1 MPFDRQWSQAFV
13 RDSERWAGR
22 YARRALTRLRRVL
35 SDAVLLTAANLAA
48 ILIGLVLCTPSA
60 QAVDFAEARA
70 KYFSGDYEACIELTR
85 AEVDKGIWNDFWSRQ
100 LMQALMTVGR
110 YEEARDVY
118 KSVETKFA
126 TSIPLRVLAAQ
137 AYRYSG
143 EAAIGNKLMDD
154 IPALIQA
161 TPWRFSDRENMLALG
176 KILLA
181 DGEDARVVLD
191 AFYDRALKSDPKY
204 VEAQIAIGELAI
216 DKSDYQEAVKSLTR
230 ALELRPEDPQISYLL
245 AKAWASSDAE
255 KATKYL
261 QAAVDLNPKHI
272 DSLLMQAEN
281 FIDSEA
287 YDLAEQL
294 LESVLE
300 VNAHQPEAW
309 ALRGAIAHLKGD
321 YKKEGECR
329 ATALAKWKV
338 NPAVDHLM
346 GKKLSQH
353 YRFTEGVAYQR
364 RALKLDPGYMPAK
377 FQLAQDLL
385 RVGKD
390 DEGWS
395 IVDQV
400 GVADKYNVVAFNLKT
415 LQERL
420 SKFTTLE
427 SDGFILRM
435 DARESKIYGDRV
447 LDLLRRAKATLSEKY
462 ELQLTEPVTVEIFP
476 QQSDFAIRTFGLPGG
491 VGFLGVCFGK
501 LITANS
507 PASQGESPSNWES
520 VLWHEFCHVITLQ
533 KTNNRMPRW
542 LSEGISVYE
551 ELEANGSW
559 GQRLNPLYKKMLQGE
574 DFVPLSKLSG
584 AFLQPKSGLHLQ
596 FAYFESSLA
605 VRYLIEAHGLPLLR
619 KLLVDLGM
627 GVPIEEAFAR
637 RYGDTAALDASFA
650 EYVKEL
656 TEAFSPAA
664 DFSSE
669 GVPRRGAVAELKQVL
684 AEKPNSY
691 AAQLALVTQLVS
703 DENWSEA
710 NTAVDRLLE
719 LYADDAEE
727 GGGISLKAKIA
738 RELNDR
744 EAELSALTRL
754 TELSS
759 DNVSALLRLIQ
770 LHRESESWEE
780 LRDVAGQLL
789 AVQPLITTG
798 HEAWIEAVEK
808 LGDTRAAIGAL
819 RALQQLEPLD
829 PADLHYR
836 LAKSLFAAKEL
847 DEARREVLFALEET
861 PRYRE
866 AQELLLAVSEAR
878 KTTANAVK
886 SDEVISKPEVD
897 KPAGDKPVANEVDV
911 VAPDLDGVPPVPE
924 KPRSLP

>member
-1 MPFDRQWSQAFV
+1 MTFPRRLNAKPLCV
-13 RDSERWAGR
+13 KVVLIV
-22 YARRALTRLRRVL
+22 ARIALSVSLF
-35 SDAVLLTAANLAA
+35 ANLLTSAVVAA
-48 ILIGLVLCTPSA
+48 
-60 QAVDFAEARA
+60 DFAEARA
-70 KYFSGDYEACIELTR
+70 KFYAGEYEACIELTR
-85 AEVDKGIWNDFWSRQ
+85 SEVDKGIWNDFWSRQ
-100 LMQALMTVGR
+100 LMQTLMTVGR

-118 KSVETKFA
+118 KSVETKFS

-137 AYRYSG
+137 AYRFSG
-143 EAAIGNKLMDD
+143 EAAIGNKLIDD

-191 AFYDRALKSDPKY
+191 AFYDRALKSDPKF
-204 VEAQIAIGELAI
+204 VDAMVAIGELAI
-216 DKSDYQEAVKSLTR
+216 DKSDYQEAVKSLSR
-230 ALELRPEDPQISYLL
+230 AVEMRPEDPQIHFLL
-245 AKAWASSDAE
+245 AKAWSTSDSE

-261 QAAVDLNPKHI
+261 QAAVGLNPKHI

-281 FIDSEA
+281 LIDSES
-287 YDLAEQL
+287 YDDAERL
-294 LESVLE
+294 LDEVLK
-300 VNAHQPEAW
+300 VNPHQPDAW
-309 ALRGAIAHLKGD
+309 ALRAAVAHLTGD
-321 YKKEGECR
+321 YKREGECR
-329 ATALAKWKV
+329 STALAKWQV
-338 NPAVDHLM
+338 NPAVDHLI

-353 YRFTEGVAYQR
+353 YRFTESVSYQR
-364 RALKLDPGYMPAK
+364 RSLKLDPGYVPAK

-400 GVADKYNVVAFNLKT
+400 GAADKYNVVAFNLKT

-420 SKFTTLE
+420 AKFTTIE
-427 SDGFILRM
+427 SDGLIVRM
-435 DARESKIYGDRV
+435 DAREAKIYGERV
-447 LDLLRRAKATLSEKY
+447 VDLLRRAKQTLAEKY
-462 ELQLTEPVTVEIFP
+462 ELTLTEPVTVEIFP

-491 VGFLGVCFGK
+491 AGFLGVCFGK

-551 ELEANGSW
+551 ELEANSSW

-605 VRYLIEAHGLPLLR
+605 VRYLIETHGLPLLR

-637 RYGDTAALDASFA
+637 LYGDTAALDESFA
-650 EYVKEL
+650 EYVEKLSSEF
-656 TEAFSPAA
+656 APQA
-664 DFSSE
+664 DFNAE
-669 GVPRRGAVAELKQVL
+669 GLPRRGAVAELKEVV
-684 AEKPNSY
+684 AEKPNNY
-691 AAQLALVTQLVS
+691 AAQLILTNQLVA
-703 DENWSEA
+703 DEQWEEA
-710 NTAVDRLLE
+710 KQAVQRLLE
-719 LYADDAEE
+719 LYPDDAEQ
-727 GGGISLKAKIA
+727 GGGIELQAKVA
-738 RELNDR
+738 RELKDR
-744 EAELSALTRL
+744 ETELAALTRL
-754 TELSS
+754 VKLSS
-759 DNVSALLRLIQ
+759 DRVPALLRLIQ
-770 LHRESESWEE
+770 LYRESSSWSE

-808 LGDTRAAIGAL
+808 LGHPNEAVGSL
-819 RALQQLEPLD
+819 QALQQLDPLD

-836 LAKSLFAAKEL
+836 LARSLFAAGDL
-847 DEARREVLFALEET
+847 DEARREVLYALEET

-866 AQELLLAVSEAR
+866 AQELLLAINDARLDEAR
-878 KTTANAVK
+878 L
-886 SDEVISKPEVD
+886 DE
-897 KPAGDKPVANEVDV
+897 A
-911 VAPDLDGVPPVPE
+911 
-924 KPRSLP
+924 

>member
-1 MPFDRQWSQAFV
+1 MLS
-13 RDSERWAGR
+13 SLLLNN
-22 YARRALTRLRRVL
+22 ALLRPSAMWGQVSWL
-35 SDAVLLTAANLAA
+35 IA
-48 ILIGLVLCTPSA
+48 ILCWLSFYSSSA
-60 QAVDFAEARA
+60 SAVDFAEARA
-70 KYFSGDYEACIELTR
+70 KYFSGEYKACIELTR

-137 AYRYSG
+137 AYRFSG
-143 EAAIGNKLMDD
+143 GAAVGKKLIDD

-191 AFYDRALKSDPKY
+191 AFYDRALKSDPKF
-204 VEAQIAIGELAI
+204 VDAQIAIGELAI

-230 ALELRPEDPQISYLL
+230 ALELRPEDPQISFLL

-261 QAAVDLNPKHI
+261 QAAVDLNPKHV

-281 FIDSEA
+281 YIDSEA
-287 YDLAEQL
+287 YDEAERLLAL
-294 LESVLE
+294 VLE
-300 VNAHQPEAW
+300 VNVHQPEAW
-309 ALRGAIAHLKGD
+309 ALRGAMAHLKGD

-329 ATALAKWKV
+329 TTALAKWQL
-338 NPAVDHLM
+338 NPAVDHLI

-400 GVADKYNVVAFNLKT
+400 GAADKYNVVAFNLKT

-420 SKFTTLE
+420 SKFTTME
-427 SDGFILRM
+427 SDGFIVRM

-491 VGFLGVCFGK
+491 AGFLGVCFGK

-551 ELEANGSW
+551 ELEANASW
-559 GQRLNPLYKKMLQGE
+559 GQRLNPLYKKMLQSE

-605 VRYLIEAHGLPLLR
+605 VRYLIDNHGLPLLR

-637 RYGDTAALDASFA
+637 RYGDTAALDESFA
-650 EYVKEL
+650 NYVKKL
-656 TEAFSPAA
+656 TAEFSPAA

-669 GVPRRGAVAELKQVL
+669 GLPRRAAVAELKEVL

-691 AAQLALVTQLVS
+691 AAQLTLVTQLIS
-703 DENWSEA
+703 QENWPEA
-710 NTAVDRLLE
+710 KLAVDRLLE
-719 LYADDAEE
+719 LYVDDAEP

-738 RELNDR
+738 RELNDE

-759 DNVSALLRLIQ
+759 DNVAALLRLIQ
-770 LHRESESWEE
+770 LHRESQAWEK
-780 LRDVAGQLL
+780 LREAAGQLL

-808 LGDTRAAIGAL
+808 LGMADAAIGAL
-819 RALQQLEPLD
+819 RALQQLEPPD

-836 LAKSLFAAKEL
+836 LARSLFAVGEL
-847 DEARREVLFALEET
+847 DDARREVLFALEET

-878 KTTANAVK
+878 KTRADVDQAADIKTARAA
-886 SDEVISKPEVD
+886 DEIEVIAPE
-897 KPAGDKPVANEVDV
+897 
-911 VAPDLDGVPPVPE
+911 LDGVPPVPD
-924 KPRSLP
+924 KPRILP